1 MHSKVTMQAEGNQQR
16 NYVLFMLALLAM
28 LEVCRV
34 QSCRFGSG
42 SECEKAPF
50 VPGHNLAGEGFDVVR
65 MRRTGAYVI
74 NVKGAL
80 SDNQT
85 CTLCP
90 NRFQNGQI
98 QKLPAAVLDWRPF
111 SRCSKQLSSALHHS
125 VDSLLR
131 SSNSLVSNNWG
142 MGLNLDNIGNALLGG
157 SRSDLAK
164 FARSQHSV
172 DKATFA
178 IHEISCTYYS
188 YRLADHPQ
196 LSSEFTKHLQ
206 RLPQGMNTSQ
216 DRALYRRLI
225 DTYGTHYIHQVHLG
239 GKVRRITAFRTC
251 LATLRGFSEREVKNC
266 LNIELRMALG
276 FLPGNVSFSNK
287 CDDLLK
293 GNMSMGFYQGF
304 MTHKIEVIGGERY
317 FPDILYQQDPSEAY
331 HSWMNSLQDNPDVV
345 SYAIFPLHH
354 LVEDPQISDN
364 LRITIS
370 QYIKENQ
377 LKEEQVGLRN
387 CSPTPNLDHNCCPL
401 RAGRGTLRLEI
412 HRAAGLRADTF
423 TKTDAYVKIFYNGMY
438 EETET
443 VIDNNDPVWNATFDF
458 GSVELGQELRFEVWD
473 RDVIYNDVAGRC
485 VVFPE
490 RGRRSLSCQLK
501 KGVLYF
507 SYSIKCDAHLT
518 GFRCGRYSPTAE

>member
-1 MHSKVTMQAEGNQQR
+1 MQAGHQWKNF
-16 NYVLFMLALLAM
+16 VPFIVALAVV
-28 LEVCRV
+28 LEVCKV
-34 QSCRFGSG
+34 HGCRTGTG

-65 MRRTGAYVI
+65 LRRTGAYVI
-74 NVKGAL
+74 NVKAHL
-80 SDNQT
+80 ADNHT

-90 NRFQNGQI
+90 NRFQKEQT

-131 SSNSLVSNNWG
+131 SSSSLVNNNWG
-142 MGLNLDNIGNALLGG
+142 LGLSLDNIGQAVLGG

-178 IHEISCTYYS
+178 IYEISCTYYS

-196 LSSEFTKHLQ
+196 LSEEFMKHLK
-206 RLPQGMNTSQ
+206 RLPQSLNTAQ
-216 DRALYRRLI
+216 NKALYRRLI
-225 DTYGTHYIHQVHLG
+225 DTYGTHYIHQVQLG

-251 LATLRGFSEREVKNC
+251 LATLKGFSESDIKNC
-266 LNIELRMALG
+266 LNLELRMALG
-276 FLPGNVSFSNK
+276 FVPSNASFSNK
-287 CDDLLK
+287 CDNFWK

-317 FPDILYQQDPSEAY
+317 FPDILYQQDPAEAY
-331 HSWMNSLQDNPDVV
+331 QSWLNSLYDNPDVV

-364 LRITIS
+364 LRVIVTE
-370 QYIKENQ
+370 YIKENQ
-377 LKEEQVGLRN
+377 LKEDYLGLKN
-387 CSPTPNLDHNCCPL
+387 CSPGPNLDHNCCPL
-401 RAGRGTLRLEI
+401 RTGRGTLRLEI

-423 TKTDAYVKIFYNGMY
+423 TKTDAYVKIFYGGMY

-443 VIDNNDPVWNATFDF
+443 IMDNNDPEWNVTYDF

-473 RDVIYNDVAGRC
+473 RDVFYNDVAGMC
-485 VVFPE
+485 LIYPE
-490 RGRRSLSCQLK
+490 RGEHSLSCQLR

-507 SYSIKCDAHLT
+507 TYTITCDAHLT
-518 GFRCGRYSPTAE
+518 GFRCGRYSPLAE

>member
-1 MHSKVTMQAEGNQQR
+1 MGSGENR
-16 NYVLFMLALLAM
+16 WSSSVLFILASLVM
-28 LEVCRV
+28 LEVCWV
-34 QSCRFGSG
+34 QSCWISSG

-74 NVKGAL
+74 NVKGSL
-80 SDNQT
+80 TDNQT

-90 NRFQNGQI
+90 NRFQAGQI
-98 QKLPAAVLDWRPF
+98 QRLPAAVLDWRPF

-131 SSNSLVSNNWG
+131 SSNSLVNNNWD
-142 MGLNLDNIGNALLGG
+142 MGLNLDSIGKAVLGG

-164 FARSQHSV
+164 FARAQHSV

-196 LSSEFTKHLQ
+196 LSTEFTKHLK
-206 RLPQGMNTSQ
+206 RLPQTMNTSQ
-216 DRALYRRLI
+216 ERALYRRLI

-239 GKVRRITAFRTC
+239 GKVKRITAFRTC
-251 LATLRGFSEREVKNC
+251 LATLKGFSEREVKYC
-266 LNIELRMALG
+266 LNLELRMALG
-276 FLPGNVSFSNK
+276 FVPGNASFSNK

-331 HSWMNSLQDNPDVV
+331 NSWMNSLHDNPDVV
-345 SYAIFPLHH
+345 SYAIFPLHN
-354 LVEDPQISDN
+354 LVEDLQISAN
-364 LRITIS
+364 LRSTIS
-370 QYIKENQ
+370 QYIRENQ
-377 LKEEQVGLRN
+377 LKEDQFGLKN

-401 RAGRGTLRLEI
+401 RAGRGALKLEI

-423 TKTDAYVKIFYNGMY
+423 TKTDAYVKIFYGGMY
-438 EETET
+438 EETDT
-443 VIDNNDPVWNATFDF
+443 VMDNNDPVWNATYDF

-490 RGRRSLSCQLK
+490 RGSRSLSCQLK

-518 GFRCGRYSPTAE
+518 GFRCGRYSPNAE

>member
-1 MHSKVTMQAEGNQQR
+1 MQAAGYQQS
-16 NYVLFMLALLAM
+16 NFVLFTLTSVVM

-34 QSCRFGSG
+34 QGCRTGSW

-74 NVKGAL
+74 NVKGHTA
-80 SDNQT
+80 DNHT

-90 NRFQNGQI
+90 NRFQQGQI

-131 SSNSLVSNNWG
+131 SSNSLVNNNWG
-142 MGLNLDNIGNALLGG
+142 LGLSLENIGNGVLGG

-196 LSSEFTKHLQ
+196 LSAEFTKHLK
-206 RLPQGMNTSQ
+206 RLPQTFNSSQ

-225 DTYGTHYIHQVHLG
+225 DTYGTHYIHQVQLG

-251 LATLRGFSEREVKNC
+251 LATLKGFSESDVKNC
-266 LNIELRMALG
+266 LNVELKMALG
-276 FLPGNVSFSNK
+276 FLPGNASFSNK
-287 CDDLLK
+287 CGNLLK

-304 MTHKIEVIGGERY
+304 MTHKIEIIGGERY
-317 FPDILYQQDPSEAY
+317 FPDIVYQQDPSEAY
-331 HSWMNSLQDNPDVV
+331 HSWMNSLHNNPDVV
-345 SYAIFPLHH
+345 SYGIFPLHH
-354 LVEDPQISDN
+354 LVDDPQVSAN
-364 LRITIS
+364 LKSTVT

-377 LKEEQVGLRN
+377 LKEDQFGFKN

-401 RAGRGTLRLEI
+401 RAGRGTLRLVI

-423 TKTDAYVKIFYNGMY
+423 TKTDAYVKIFYNDIY

-443 VIDNNDPVWNATFDF
+443 VMDDNDPVWNVTYGF
-458 GSVELGQELRFEVWD
+458 GSVELGQQLRFEVWD
-473 RDVIYNDVAGRC
+473 RDVLYNDVAGRC

-490 RGRRSLSCQLK
+490 RGTHSLSCQLN

-507 SYSIKCDAHLT
+507 TYTVKCDAHLT
-518 GFRCGRYSPTAE
+518 GFRCGRYSPNAE

>member
-1 MHSKVTMQAEGNQQR
+1 MPSKGFHTSSF
-16 NYVLFMLALLAM
+16 VLLALALPLI
-28 LEVCRV
+28 LEFSRVRACRL
-34 QSCRFGSG
+34 GSVT
-42 SECEKAPF
+42 ECQKAAF
-50 VPGHNLAGEGFDVVR
+50 IPGYNLAGEGFDVVR

-74 NVKGAL
+74 NVKAHL
-80 SDNQT
+80 TDNHT

-90 NRFQNGQI
+90 NRFHEGQI
-98 QKLPAAVLDWRPF
+98 QRLPAAVLDWRPF

-131 SSNSLVSNNWG
+131 SSSSLVNNNWG
-142 MGLNLDNIGNALLGG
+142 VGLNLDNIGKALLGG
-157 SRSDLAK
+157 SRSELAK

-188 YRLADHPQ
+188 YRVADHPQ
-196 LSSEFTKHLQ
+196 LSAEFTKHLK
-206 RLPQGMNTSQ
+206 RLPQSLNTSQ
-216 DRALYRRLI
+216 NRALYRRLI
-225 DTYGTHYIHQVHLG
+225 DTYGTHYIHQVQLG

-251 LATLRGFSEREVKNC
+251 LATLKGFSESEIKNC
-266 LNIELRMALG
+266 LNAELRMALG
-276 FLPGNVSFSNK
+276 FLPANASYSNK

-304 MTHKIEVIGGERY
+304 MTHKIEVIGGEKY

-331 HSWMNSLQDNPDVV
+331 HSWMNSLQNNPDVV
-345 SYAIFPLHH
+345 SYGIFPLHH
-354 LVEDPQISDN
+354 LVEDSQISTN
-364 LRITIS
+364 LRATIS
-370 QYIKENQ
+370 QYIQENRLQ
-377 LKEEQVGLRN
+377 EDHLGFKN

-401 RAGRGTLRLEI
+401 RAGRGTLKLEI

-423 TKTDAYVKIFYNGMY
+423 TKTDAFVKIFYNGMY

-443 VIDNNDPVWNATFDF
+443 VIDNNDPVWNATYYF

-473 RDVIYNDVAGRC
+473 RDVLYNDVAGRC
-485 VVFPE
+485 LVFPE
-490 RGRRSLSCQLK
+490 RGTHSLSCQLS

-507 SYSIKCDAHLT
+507 SYTITCDAHLT
-518 GFRCGRYSPTAE
+518 GFSCGRYSPNAE